1 LGGMQRADLK
11 KALDNGAVG
20 IASQRSVWV
29 D

>member
-1 LGGMQRADLK
+1 MQRADLK